1 VQAAV
6 VEELLALQ
14 VTAVVV
20 QEAMLQEQLDQLI

>member
-6 VEELLALQ
+6 VEVLVALQ